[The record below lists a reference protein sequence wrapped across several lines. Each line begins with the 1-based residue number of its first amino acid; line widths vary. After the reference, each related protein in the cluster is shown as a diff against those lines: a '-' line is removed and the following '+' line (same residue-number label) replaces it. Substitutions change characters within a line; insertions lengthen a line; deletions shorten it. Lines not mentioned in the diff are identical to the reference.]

1 MAENPYEAPQ
11 AQLNAPATDSGDEF
25 ASRWKRL
32 WGALLDTLIVSLVNV
47 PLMIA
52 SGYMGKA
59 MEQTVSVLE
68 IALFG
73 VAAYVIFM
81 LINGYSLHARGQ
93 TLGKMIVGTQIAS
106 AETRDRLPL
115 TRVALMRYLPMH
127 VVSIIP
133 LYALILWLIDTLFI
147 FRRDKRCVH
156 DLIAGTVVIDYRG

>member
-11 AQLNAPATDSGDEF
+11 SELKAPATDSGDEF

-32 WGALLDTLIVSLVNV
+32 WGALLDGLIVSLVNV

-59 MEQTVSVLE
+59 MEQSVTILE
-68 IALFG
+68 TALIG
-73 VAAYVIFM
+73 VAAFVIFM

-93 TLGKMIVGTQIAS
+93 TLGKMIVGTQIVS

-115 TRVALMRYLPMH
+115 ARVALMRYLPIH
-127 VVSIIP
+127 VTSIIP
-133 LYALILWLIDTLFI
+133 IFAQLLGLIDALFI

>member
-73 VAAYVIFM
+73 VAAYVVFM

-115 TRVALMRYLPMH
+115 TPGCADALLAHARRFDHPSLRPDPMADRH
-127 VVSIIP
+127 
-133 LYALILWLIDTLFI
+133 A
-147 FRRDKRCVH
+147 VH
-156 DLIAGTVVIDYRG
+156 LSS